1 MAGLRDVKRVLVT
14 GGRGFIGRHALR
26 PLAERGYEVLVPT
39 TGAATGRE
47 TDVHMVSCDLLSPG
61 AAERVIAETKPT
73 HLLHLAWYTEHGNFW
88 NSPENLGWLAAS
100 VRLLGAFTAAGGRR
114 AVIAGSC
121 AEYDWSAPQPC
132 IESATALRPHTLYG
146 ACKKAL
152 FEVTSAHATL
162 AGLSL
167 AWGRIFLVHGPH
179 EAHSRFVP
187 SLIRSMLAKQA
198 VPMTHGLQRR
208 DFLHAADV
216 AEAFAALLDSAV
228 IGPVNI
234 GSGDPLRLIDVA
246 NQIAGRLDATRFL
259 RVGELPARSD
269 DPDALFPDVTRLSDE
284 VGWKPRF
291 SLAAGLDD
299 SIAWWRAQ
307 NAAETGA

>member
-1 MAGLRDVKRVLVT
+1 
-14 GGRGFIGRHALR
+14 
-26 PLAERGYEVLVPT
+26 
-39 TGAATGRE
+39 
-47 TDVHMVSCDLLSPG
+47 MV
-61 AAERVIAETKPT
+61 AETQPT
-73 HLLHLAWYTEHGNFW
+73 HLLHLAWYTEHGSFW
-88 NSPENLGWLAAS
+88 NQSENLAWLAAS
-100 VRLLGAFTAAGGRR
+100 VRLVGAFAAAGGRR

-132 IESATALRPHTLYG
+132 SESATPLRPHTLYG
-146 ACKKAL
+146 TCKKAL
-152 FEVTSAHATL
+152 FEVTSAHAAL

-179 EAHSRFVP
+179 EAHARFVP
-187 SLIRSMLAKQA
+187 SLIRSMLAGQA

-246 NQIAGRLDATRFL
+246 NHIAGRLDAARFL

-269 DPDALFPDVTRLSDE
+269 DPDALYPGRDPPARRGWLEAQRSRWPQDSTIPSRGGVRRTRRVREHDRR
-284 VGWKPRF
+284 RF
-291 SLAAGLDD
+291 QVRRL
-299 SIAWWRAQ
+299 WWRGCHAPLH
-307 NAAETGA
+307 GLPRPLPGP

>member
-1 MAGLRDVKRVLVT
+1 MKRVLVT

-39 TGAATGRE
+39 TSAAPSRVPG
-47 TDVHMVSCDLLSPG
+47 VHLVSCDLLAPG
-61 AAERVIAETKPT
+61 AAERLVAETRPT
-73 HLLHLAWYTEHGNFW
+73 HLLHLAWYTEHGCFW
-88 NSPENLGWLAAS
+88 NSPENLAWLAAS
-100 VRLLGAFTAAGGRR
+100 VQLVGAFTAAGGRR
-114 AVIAGSC
+114 AVVAGSC
-121 AEYDWSAPQPC
+121 AEYDWSGPQPC
-132 IESATALRPHTLYG
+132 SEHATPLRPHTLYG
-146 ACKKAL
+146 TCKKAL
-152 FEVTSAHATL
+152 FEVSSAHAVL

-167 AWGRIFLVHGPH
+167 SWGRIFLVHGPH
-179 EAHSRFVP
+179 EAHARFVP
-187 SLIRSMLAKQA
+187 SLIQSMLMQQA

-216 AEAFAALLDSAV
+216 AEALAALLDSEV

-234 GSGDPLRLIDVA
+234 GSGEPVRLIDVA
-246 NQIAGRLDATRFL
+246 NHIAGRLDAARLL

-284 VGWKPRF
+284 VGWKPRR

-307 NAAETGA
+307 NAAGTEA

>member
-1 MAGLRDVKRVLVT
+1 LKRVLVT

-26 PLAERGYEVLVPT
+26 PLAERGYEVIVPT
-39 TGAATGRE
+39 TGAAIGGDP
-47 TDVHMVSCDLLSPG
+47 DVHMVSCDLLSPG
-61 AAERVIAETKPT
+61 AAEMLVAETQPT
-73 HLLHLAWYTEHGNFW
+73 HLLHLAWFTEHGSFW
-88 NSPENLGWLAAS
+88 NSPENLAWLAAG
-100 VRLLGAFTAAGGRR
+100 VRLVGAFTAAGGRR

-121 AEYDWSAPQPC
+121 AEYDWSVPQPC
-132 IESATALRPHTLYG
+132 IEFATPLRPHTLYG
-146 ACKKAL
+146 TCKKAL
-152 FEVTSAHATL
+152 FEVTSAHAAL

-167 AWGRIFLVHGPH
+167 AWGRIFLVHGPQ
-179 EAHSRFVP
+179 EAHARFVP
-187 SLIRSMLAKQA
+187 SLIRSMLARKS
-198 VPMTHGLQRR
+198 VPMTHGLQLR
-208 DFLHAADV
+208 DLLHAADV

-234 GSGDPLRLIDVA
+234 GSGDPHRLIDVA
-246 NQIAGRLDATRFL
+246 NQIAGRLDAARFL
-259 RVGELPARSD
+259 RAGELPARSD

-307 NAAETGA
+307 DAAGKGS